1 MKARTDV
8 FLSLGFVFGLAALG
22 AGSLGALDPRWQ
34 DDTVLNGGL
43 QREIED
49 DLTNKLPFSGTAIS
63 LWTALKLAV
72 FGQTSDKVVIGK
84 DGWLFTT
91 EEMQRPAPMDFLA
104 EIQTARDTFGR
115 EGIALLPVIVP
126 DKSRIYAD
134 RLPHPRSDA
143 FESRYEK
150 VIAQLQALGL
160 QTSDLSRLLSEE
172 RSQGDTFMRTDTH
185 WSPYGAE
192 LVARA
197 VAQRLPD
204 SGDPNAFSTSFGP
217 EQAFSGDL
225 IPFVDTGM
233 FRDVAGIA
241 EETITVPQTQRNGGA
256 SMLFTDFDTALALVG
271 TSYSARSEFN
281 FAGFLQQETG
291 LELVNFATEGQG
303 PFAPMRMLLESGE
316 IVETGT
322 RIVIWEI
329 PERYIDPERTR

>member
-72 FGQTSDKVVIGK
+72 FGQTSDKVVVGEN
-84 DGWLFTT
+84 GWLFTT
-91 EEMQRPAPMDFLA
+91 EEVQRPDPTDFLT
-104 EIQTARDTFGR
+104 EIQTARDILGR
-115 EGIALLPVIVP
+115 EGIALVPVIVP

-134 RLPHPRSDA
+134 RLPRPRSDA
-143 FESRYEK
+143 FESRYDK
-150 VIAQLQALGL
+150 VIAQLNALGL
-160 QTSDLSRLLSEE
+160 ETSDLTQLLSDG
-172 RSQGDTFMRTDTH
+172 RMRADTYMRTDTH
-185 WSPYGAE
+185 WSPFGAE
-192 LVARA
+192 LVAKA
-197 VAQRLPD
+197 IAKGLAS
-204 SGDPNAFSTSFGP
+204 SGDPNAFSTSLGP
-217 EQAFSGDL
+217 EEAFSGDL

-233 FRDVAGIA
+233 FRDIAGIE
-241 EETITVPQTQRNGGA
+241 EETIAIPQTQRNGGA
-256 SMLFTDFDTALALVG
+256 SMLFSDFDTALALVG

-303 PFAPMRMLLESGE
+303 PFAPMRTLLESGE
-316 IVETGT
+316 LFETGART
-322 RIVIWEI
+322 VIWEI
-329 PERYIDPERTR
+329 PERYIDPESAR